1 MTAEIINLNRVRKE
15 KARREKTSLAE
26 ENRVRFGRT
35 RAERALDRIAAEK
48 ARRHVDEH
56 RRDDDTDPTVA

>member
-1 MTAEIINLNRVRKE
+1 MTAEIINLNRIRKE
-15 KARREKTSLAE
+15 KARREKASLAE

-56 RRDDDTDPTVA
+56 RRDDETDPTVA

>member
-15 KARREKTSLAE
+15 KARLERASTAE

-35 RAERALDRIAAEK
+35 RAEKALERIAAEK
-48 ARRHVDEH
+48 ARRHVEDH